1 MGLSG
6 EQGEI
11 GTDCPKGGGALAG
24 LDVGVVPGLGG
35 LGLGARGLGVEVGE
49 EAGGVAAVTNFGKAR
64 VVALDGRE
72 LGIGEKAHLAPP
84 FLRISDDKQTM
95 FVRGSGAPQSAA
107 S

>member
-11 GTDCPKGGGALAG
+11 GADCPEGGGALAVEG
-24 LDVGVVPGLGG
+24 GGFVAGLGG
-35 LGLGARGLGVEVGE
+35 LSLGARGLGVEVGE
-49 EAGGVAAVTNFGKAR
+49 EAGGVAAVANFGKAG

-72 LGIGEKAHLAPP
+72 LGIGEEAHLAPP